1 MIQELMV
8 TASIKSLVD
17 NITKELVV
25 PKIKQFCE
33 RLSLEYDKKLI
44 PTAEH
49 FTEYMLR
56 AYEKYSTVNTL
67 VLRNRIKQ
75 LKNIYVPLTLESPE
89 NVENTERIKLCGYP
103 KEFFR
108 KNKKLLIMDTAGM
121 GKSTI
126 VKRLFLDVIDQG
138 YGIPIF
144 IELRRIN
151 ESHDLISEIE
161 SQISSLTQK
170 RV

>member
-1 MIQELMV
+1 MV

-56 AYEKYSTVNTL
+56 AYEKYSTC
-67 VLRNRIKQ
+67 K
-75 LKNIYVPLTLESPE
+75 YVGIAKSDKTVKKHICSF
-89 NVENTERIKLCGYP
+89 N
-103 KEFFR
+103 FR
-108 KNKKLLIMDTAGM
+108 KS
-121 GKSTI
+121 GKC
-126 VKRLFLDVIDQG
+126 RE
-138 YGIPIF
+138 YGTYKTMWIP
-144 IELRRIN
+144 
-151 ESHDLISEIE
+151 
-161 SQISSLTQK
+161 K
-170 RV
+170 RVFPEEQETSNNGYCWYG

>member
-17 NITKELVV
+17 NITKELVI

-33 RLSLEYDKKLI
+33 RISLEYDKKLI

-75 LKNIYVPLTLESPE
+75 LKNIYVPLTLESQE
-89 NVENTERIKLCGYP
+89 NVENTERINYV
-103 KEFFR
+103 
-108 KNKKLLIMDTAGM
+108 D
-121 GKSTI
+121 
-126 VKRLFLDVIDQG
+126 
-138 YGIPIF
+138 
-144 IELRRIN
+144 
-151 ESHDLISEIE
+151 
-161 SQISSLTQK
+161 TQK
-170 RV
+170 SFSRRTRNF